1 MGIGTYLLDKEH
13 LPIYPEFEDNT
24 VVMDENEPSSAQAHE
39 KREKAR
45 AEKAAKMPT
54 VEEASQ
60 VFLKS
65 KQDQLGY
72 LIQSTLRIEKGLAT
86 LIKNQESLERIIEQ
100 KFYDLDVKVTEIQTA
115 VEQLQEEGEEKKG
128 KSTTDAFKR
137 VPRGPRSAVVPVTD
151 TQALVSAPAATAPV
165 PPPTPTP
172 SAPTISSEA
181 FVLGVL
187 STPPPEDQACES
199 FSTMNF

>member
-1 MGIGTYLLDKEH
+1 
-13 LPIYPEFEDNT
+13 
-24 VVMDENEPSSAQAHE
+24 MDENEPSSAQAHE
-39 KREKAR
+39 KREKEK

-86 LIKNQESLERIIEQ
+86 LTKNQESLERIVEQ

-115 VEQLQEEGEEKKG
+115 VEKLQEEEEERKG
-128 KSTTDAFKR
+128 KSTTDAFK
-137 VPRGPRSAVVPVTD
+137 
-151 TQALVSAPAATAPV
+151 
-165 PPPTPTP
+165 
-172 SAPTISSEA
+172 
-181 FVLGVL
+181 
-187 STPPPEDQACES
+187 
-199 FSTMNF
+199 